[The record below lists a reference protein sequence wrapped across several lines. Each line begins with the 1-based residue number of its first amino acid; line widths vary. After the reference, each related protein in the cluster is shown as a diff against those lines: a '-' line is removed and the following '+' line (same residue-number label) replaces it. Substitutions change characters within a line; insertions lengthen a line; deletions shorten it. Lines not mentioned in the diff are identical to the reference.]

1 MAVAAAAVN
10 EFSPSYYSNSTE
22 SACLVEASLIGSEIK
37 RIVDMQHNK
46 CEVIRT
52 CITSR
57 IVAKCL
63 DISFWIE
70 TTDRQKLIKGLS
82 TFYKFKD
89 TLI

>member
-52 CITSR
+52 CIISR
-57 IVAKCL
+57 IVGKCL
-63 DISFWIE
+63 DILFWIE
-70 TTDRQKLIKGLS
+70 TTDRQKLIKVLS
-82 TFYKFKD
+82 INSK
-89 TLI
+89 IR